1 MHLIGYGNPGRG
13 DDGLGPSFAARI
25 AARDLPG
32 LVVSTDY
39 QLTVDH
45 ALTIAGAESVVFVD
59 ALMTAEMPFRFNA
72 IVPATPDG
80 MSSHSLSPESVLAL
94 AATLYEPAQEA
105 YVLGIGGVE
114 FGEVKEGLSPEAEEN
129 LRRAEVFFVDWFESR
144 KKALHKQEV
153 VPHE

>member
-45 ALTIAGAESVVFVD
+45 ALTIASAAGVVFVD
-59 ALMTAEMPFRFNA
+59 AIIKSELPFRFNA
-72 IVPATPDG
+72 IEPATTDS
-80 MSSHSLSPESVLAL
+80 MSSHSLSPASVLAL
-94 AATLYEPAQEA
+94 ADTLYDARQEA
-105 YVLGIGGVE
+105 YVLGIGGAE

-129 LRRAEVFFVDWFESR
+129 LRRAEAFFVDWFESPER
-144 KKALHKQEV
+144 ALDTRRIG
-153 VPHE
+153 PA